1 MYVFSQTCA
10 LCMCVC
16 VCVPQVV
23 KHVPCACVCAPQVV
37 KHVPCTCVCAPQV
50 VKTCALCMQASI
62 GNEDWVPPAIA
73 LLPLGTGND
82 LARCLNWGGGLGAFH
97 SRGLSAVLQDIEQST
112 VALLD
117 RSVTSTRVRPRLCY
131 VVLQLN
137 RSGSHQLYLP

>member
-1 MYVFSQTCA
+1 
-10 LCMCVC
+10 
-16 VCVPQVV
+16 
-23 KHVPCACVCAPQVV
+23 
-37 KHVPCTCVCAPQV
+37 
-50 VKTCALCMQASI
+50 MQASI
-62 GNEDWVPPAIA
+62 GNENWVPPAIA

-117 RSVTSTRVRPRLCY
+117 RSATSTRVRLRLCC
-131 VVLQLN
+131 VVMWHLN

>member
-1 MYVFSQTCA
+1 
-10 LCMCVC
+10 
-16 VCVPQVV
+16 
-23 KHVPCACVCAPQVV
+23 
-37 KHVPCTCVCAPQV
+37 
-50 VKTCALCMQASI
+50 MQASI

-117 RSVTSTRVRPRLCY
+117 RSVMSTRSFIHIAIWSSSSTGLDY
-131 VVLQLN
+131 VCSSSQQFCKAL
-137 RSGSHQLYLP
+137 

>member
-1 MYVFSQTCA
+1 
-10 LCMCVC
+10 
-16 VCVPQVV
+16 
-23 KHVPCACVCAPQVV
+23 
-37 KHVPCTCVCAPQV
+37 
-50 VKTCALCMQASI
+50 MQASI

-117 RSVTSTRVRPRLCY
+117 RSVMFRSTISSLLYGFPVQQVRITSAPA
-131 VVLQLN
+131 LN
-137 RSGSHQLYLP
+137 SSASPFSMRQSLASD